1 MHLQVGNDRWEFQA
15 ACFGLNV
22 LPQLFMQVMK
32 TFQRLWRQKGIMCY
46 IYLDD
51 ILLLGTTAHQVAK
64 HLAILVHDLKT
75 SGMQINFEKSVL
87 VPTQQVTHLGFVLD
101 LKNGFLQVPKEK
113 LRSVRKELG
122 KLIIQDTLSIRK
134 TAAILGQIRSFL
146 TALPFLRAFT
156 DEFVGFLKRN
166 QVYGWNHQALI
177 PENLKEQVRSLKVL
191 LVEWSGRRLD
201 NKVPMRKLAADSS
214 DHAWAGLDLGNGQFL
229 QEFWRTQ
236 TGLHRNEK

>member
-1 MHLQVGNDRWEFQA
+1 MHLQVGEDRWEFQA

-51 ILLLGTTAHQVAK
+51 ILLLGTTAHQVDK
-64 HLAILVHDLKT
+64 DLRILLHDLRC

-87 VPTQQVTHLGFVLD
+87 EPTQHVTHLGFTLD

-113 LRSVRKELG
+113 LKSVRKELG
-122 KLIIQDTLSIRK
+122 KLVVQDTLSVRK
-134 TAAILGQIRSFL
+134 MAAILGQIKSFF

-156 DEFVGFLKRN
+156 DDFVSFRRTN
-166 QVYGWNHQALI
+166 QAHGWNHQALI
-177 PENLKEQVRSLKVL
+177 PAN
-191 LVEWSGRRLD
+191 
-201 NKVPMRKLAADSS
+201 
-214 DHAWAGLDLGNGQFL
+214 
-229 QEFWRTQ
+229 
-236 TGLHRNEK
+236 